1 MIGDGDLMMDAYVT
15 QIGPRAIANKKAYK
29 IILSVKIRRV
39 LVQVQ
44 VAPFF
49 PNLINALKLMI
60 QWREILMSSRL
71 LAY

>member
-29 IILSVKIRRV
+29 IILSVKTHRA